1 MSIDKKNIV
10 LIWDYDGTMT
20 EHTCQ
25 TPMLSAN
32 MKSLQQKYG
41 IINPDDYWESIDL
54 HRSSGNQEVE
64 YLQKILLDIKTKVLT
79 RDGNSIT
86 EKDLQ
91 YFGSLVQMA
100 PGIFEFL
107 KEIKD
112 KWSDK
117 VNICIYVISIG
128 MQNLILGS
136 GIAEYVDDIY
146 ASKFTH
152 RDYDDPK
159 LDDTDLPINWIKKIV
174 TSFGKTAPLIEI
186 AKGKPASLNVKLSA
200 KDYRFQYRDMIVIG
214 DGYSDLSVF
223 SYVRK
228 KGGHVIGVY
237 EKGNKDAFETSHQK
251 IGYSIDY
258 LLERDYT
265 PNRTTAREIHKMIGE
280 IVENKRCDFS
290 PELLHMYRKGAIRDQ
305 ETMEYVDIHIRECPY
320 CSDIVTTSMMLP
332 K

>member
-186 AKGKPASLNVKLSA
+186 AKGKPA
-200 KDYRFQYRDMIVIG
+200 
-214 DGYSDLSVF
+214 
-223 SYVRK
+223 
-228 KGGHVIGVY
+228 
-237 EKGNKDAFETSHQK
+237 
-251 IGYSIDY
+251 
-258 LLERDYT
+258 
-265 PNRTTAREIHKMIGE
+265 
-280 IVENKRCDFS
+280 
-290 PELLHMYRKGAIRDQ
+290 
-305 ETMEYVDIHIRECPY
+305 
-320 CSDIVTTSMMLP
+320 
-332 K
+332 